1 MNSPFTHGSSL
12 AIRKNVSMSPGTSI
26 IFRFDAANHAP
37 QYIQNNC
44 DLEHGKIRISV
55 CVLIH

>member
-1 MNSPFTHGSSL
+1 MQ
-12 AIRKNVSMSPGTSI
+12 SI
-26 IFRFDAANHAP
+26 GIPDVALILDAANHAP